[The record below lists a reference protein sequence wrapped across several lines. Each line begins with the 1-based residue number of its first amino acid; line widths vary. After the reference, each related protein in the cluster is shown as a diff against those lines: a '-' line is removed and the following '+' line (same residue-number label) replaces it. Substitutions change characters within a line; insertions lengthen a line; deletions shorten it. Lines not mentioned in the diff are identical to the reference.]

1 MHSLY
6 FTSLTRVQHEKKAS
20 LIFLFVNRAK
30 EADQLKD
37 ELTQARMSEK
47 LAKERLLEVAR
58 VSPTYPVCIDTPYF
72 MVIYIKSLRFYFKKN
87 PTSICI
93 Q

>member
-1 MHSLY
+1 MIIL
-6 FTSLTRVQHEKKAS
+6 F
-20 LIFLFVNRAK
+20 FLFNRAK

-72 MVIYIKSLRFYFKKN
+72 MVI
-87 PTSICI
+87 
-93 Q
+93 

>member
-20 LIFLFVNRAK
+20 FFLFVNRAK

-72 MVIYIKSLRFYFKKN
+72 MVIYIKSLRFYFKKI

>member
-1 MHSLY
+1 MIIL
-6 FTSLTRVQHEKKAS
+6 F
-20 LIFLFVNRAK
+20 FLFNRAK

-58 VSPTYPVCIDTPYF
+58 VSPYPVCIDNPYF
-72 MVIYIKSLRFYFKKN
+72 MVI
-87 PTSICI
+87 
-93 Q
+93 